1 MMPLVTPLM
10 LRPGGT
16 LPPIVQD
23 PAGPWAPATLKAVF
37 VTGVPTLACIG
48 LGVLVTSVVAPASE
62 CTAPSEAP
70 MPAIERNKATMREG
84 VANSATSAATR
95 TAGVRCRRSTSQV
108 AEKLIHVRRFIGV
121 NKEGKS

>member
-1 MMPLVTPLM
+1 
-10 LRPGGT
+10 
-16 LPPIVQD
+16 
-23 PAGPWAPATLKAVF
+23 
-37 VTGVPTLACIG
+37 
-48 LGVLVTSVVAPASE
+48 
-62 CTAPSEAP
+62 

-95 TAGVRCRRSTSQV
+95 TAGVRWSSRINQV